1 MGLPAPAP
9 QSTPTHRCLSSFFF
23 QAEDGIRDYKV
34 TGVQTCAL
42 PIYSRAR
49 PLVLLRIDGQG
60 QHGWPARRSHRLLD
74 GWEADRGL
82 SQPPAAGYGYSQDKL
97 RIAVPAYPQQRDPR
111 EQEVVRRRG
120 RGQRLYRTGRRGQ
133 VNEQPDG
140 RPPSC
145 RRPFLSPVSV
155 GAGRPRGY
163 VLRMGKPITTEMPMV
178 PRLAVI
184 LFLALGSP
192 VCAEG
197 GNPEPT
203 PVVTVPSEAVGK
215 PDLRDELLKR
225 RDLDQEIRNEMIRA
239 GLQHPDEA
247 IGARMGAID
256 RDNTARLKEIIKQYG
271 WPAPELVGSDGAF
284 AMWLLVQHSEPE
296 FQEQVLPLVRGA
308 YLARKLPGQCYA
320 LLLDR
325 VLVRQG
331 KPQVYGSQGRPI
343 SEWKDHVPALDR
355 ARARS

>member
-1 MGLPAPAP
+1 
-9 QSTPTHRCLSSFFF
+9 
-23 QAEDGIRDYKV
+23 
-34 TGVQTCAL
+34 
-42 PIYSRAR
+42 
-49 PLVLLRIDGQG
+49 
-60 QHGWPARRSHRLLD
+60 
-74 GWEADRGL
+74 
-82 SQPPAAGYGYSQDKL
+82 
-97 RIAVPAYPQQRDPR
+97 
-111 EQEVVRRRG
+111 
-120 RGQRLYRTGRRGQ
+120 
-133 VNEQPDG
+133 
-140 RPPSC
+140 
-145 RRPFLSPVSV
+145 
-155 GAGRPRGY
+155 
-163 VLRMGKPITTEMPMV
+163 MV

-343 SEWKDHVPALDR
+343 SEWKDHVPALAPIDDEKNVDKRR
-355 ARARS
+355 AEVGLPRLSEYIQSLKRTYFPNDK